1 MPKVSNLTINCGDV
15 GGGDPTDTPVAT
27 DTPGPTGE
35 ATDTPVPTDTPEP
48 TATSTP
54 SPQLCGDVDG
64 DGVVNSLD
72 ALRIL
77 FVVADLT
84 DVLPVPENADVN
96 GDDVV
101 DAVDAGLI
109 LQKEAGLIGQDAL
122 TC

>member
-1 MPKVSNLTINCGDV
+1 M
-15 GGGDPTDTPVAT
+15 
-27 DTPGPTGE
+27 
-35 ATDTPVPTDTPEP
+35 
-48 TATSTP
+48 
-54 SPQLCGDVDG
+54 
-64 DGVVNSLD
+64 NSVD

-101 DAVDAGLI
+101 DAVDAALI